1 MYTLRLTNT
10 ETGEIMENIRFDLA
24 EALDIFNDRV
34 NILTTVNFDYY
45 ELELEED
52 GACLAFAAGLGV
64 NGGLLWKTDEED
76 ADFGDW
82 DLGLLDKWREKG
94 IEAPLPLDEGDEF
107 FRELFDDFGI
117 DDDYID
123 EWNEA
128 DDFGLFEDEY

>member
-10 ETGEIMENIRFDLA
+10 ETGEIMENYRFDLA

-34 NILTTVNFDYY
+34 NILAMVNFDFY

-76 ADFGDW
+76 LEFGDW
-82 DLGLLDKWREKG
+82 DLGLLDEWREKG
-94 IEAPLPLDEGDEF
+94 IEAPLPFDEDDEF
-107 FRELFDDFGI
+107 FRELFDDFRI

-123 EWNEA
+123 EWDEV